1 METAQT
7 ITKKLQIISEE
18 SAQNAFVNQEPSRF
32 LISLFDTFW
41 LQDPLALACSQ
52 TLFFFT
58 PSDEKLAWRKNNNV
72 CEQATLALVCHKFLA
87 KISDISAHFSP
98 EGKNIS

>member
-7 ITKKLQIISEE
+7 IAKKLQIISEE

-41 LQDPLALACSQ
+41 LQDPLALA
-52 TLFFFT
+52 
-58 PSDEKLAWRKNNNV
+58 
-72 CEQATLALVCHKFLA
+72 LVCHKFLA